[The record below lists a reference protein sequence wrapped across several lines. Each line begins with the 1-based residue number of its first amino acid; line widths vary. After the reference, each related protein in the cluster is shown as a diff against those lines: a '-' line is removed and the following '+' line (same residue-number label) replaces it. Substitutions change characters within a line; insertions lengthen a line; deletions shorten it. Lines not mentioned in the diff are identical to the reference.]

1 MLRGKC
7 AEAAVGGSVVRQVSS
22 EMSVKL
28 ANVQKLS
35 LNFLYTLL
43 LCFASSWRC
52 LVIVVTLAAC

>member
-35 LNFLYTLL
+35 LDFFTLYCYALPVVGVVLL
-43 LCFASSWRC
+43 L
-52 LVIVVTLAAC
+52 LLL